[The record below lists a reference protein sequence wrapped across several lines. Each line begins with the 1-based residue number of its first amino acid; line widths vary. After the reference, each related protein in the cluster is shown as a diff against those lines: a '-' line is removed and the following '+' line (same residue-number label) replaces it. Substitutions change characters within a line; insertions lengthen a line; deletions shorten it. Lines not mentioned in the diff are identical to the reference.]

1 MPPIDFTIGLRGTRE
16 LRQQRRKIMK
26 KPGLVLALMVAAA
39 LAESASVRPWIGAAI
54 VTPAQAAMSS
64 KLGDL
69 SPFRS
74 IVSDTAA
81 LVDKGDLAG
90 AKARIKDLETSWDEA
105 EAGLKPRAAAE
116 WHKVDKAI
124 DRALEALRASAPD
137 AAACKQSLSDLLA
150 VMDGA

>member
-1 MPPIDFTIGLRGTRE
+1 
-16 LRQQRRKIMK
+16 MK
-26 KPGLVLALMVAAA
+26 KRKLFLALSVLSALAGPACFAPFVAA
-39 LAESASVRPWIGAAI
+39 SI
-54 VTPAQAAMSS
+54 VTPAEAAMSS

-69 SPFRS
+69 SSFRS
-74 IVSDTAA
+74 IVVDTAA

-90 AKARIKDLETSWDEA
+90 AKTRIKDLETSWDEA
-105 EAGLKPRAAAE
+105 EAGLKPRAAPE

-137 AAACKQSLSDLLA
+137 AANCKQSLSDLLA